1 MRLDIEESSVDSI
14 YITVWASPYL
24 PLHMGKTENAQIMQ
38 EEHFGLQLQVLFCD
52 SLLAHGF
59 FILIISS
66 LCNKNFIL
74 EIHVVY
80 RIVPGCG
87 NLAKIDFPLGHF
99 RTQLA
104 YRSFARAL
112 ALIWYHPPPPSLSL
126 SVRVVRGESILQM
139 PSAQFWY
146 LWYPGPIIGLSLR

>member
-1 MRLDIEESSVDSI
+1 MGLDIEESSIDSI

-66 LCNKNFIL
+66 LCN
-74 EIHVVY
+74 
-80 RIVPGCG
+80 
-87 NLAKIDFPLGHF
+87 
-99 RTQLA
+99 
-104 YRSFARAL
+104 
-112 ALIWYHPPPPSLSL
+112 
-126 SVRVVRGESILQM
+126 
-139 PSAQFWY
+139 
-146 LWYPGPIIGLSLR
+146 